1 MGTPQTPAMMNNE
14 HHGHRQLEFITAS
27 LGIISSN
34 ITAKATSGQHRG
46 ISRGQNQ
53 RLRLSAFSRIT
64 LDLYFEILGDSIVML
79 FCLR

>member
-34 ITAKATSGQHRG
+34 ITAKATSEQH
-46 ISRGQNQ
+46 
-53 RLRLSAFSRIT
+53 
-64 LDLYFEILGDSIVML
+64 
-79 FCLR
+79 